1 MKYFFIIF
9 YFFVLFS
16 CQNAYENKRNELLFE
31 GLKQTA
37 DYNENILNFYYENN
51 IERLNVEYKKYYKQ
65 TAFKMRN
72 VSKIY
77 QPFDIIFTKKDSL
90 NLSNEEIYKIY
101 SSCIKNLNSTLSEN
115 DPFYKTLS
123 FNTNFSEKE
132 LLIVYKNDLQNIKN
146 QYLRNL
152 IKKMPLSIQKK
163 QYFVFQNL
171 DYALKKY
178 KDSLQISLFFNEIA
192 PPYLHQI
199 EVDSIV
205 NKVFNSKSTFSL
217 DTFNIWGAIHATV
230 EKKGNYIIFGKAKI
244 KSDNGYNLIPFQQHF
259 VIY

>member
-1 MKYFFIIF
+1 MVF
-9 YFFVLFS
+9 FS
-16 CQNAYENKRNELLFE
+16 CQNDYENKRNELLFQ
-31 GLKQTA
+31 GLKQSA
-37 DYNENILNFYYENN
+37 DYNENFLNFYHENN
-51 IERLNVEYKKYYKQ
+51 IERSEIEFSPYYNE
-65 TAFKMRN
+65 TAQKMRKLWLIFQPFEQIFSAQKDIKVLEKN
-72 VSKIY
+72 EIHQIY
-77 QPFDIIFTKKDSL
+77 QTCVS
-90 NLSNEEIYKIY
+90 
-101 SSCIKNLNSTLSEN
+101 NLNSTLSEKEQ
-115 DPFYKTLS
+115 FYKSLS
-123 FNTNFSEKE
+123 FNANLSEKE

-178 KDSLQISLFFNEIA
+178 KDSLQISLFFNEIE
-192 PPYLHQI
+192 PSYLHQI

-217 DTFNIWGAIHATV
+217 DTFNIWGTIHVAV
-230 EKKGNYIIFGKAKI
+230 ENKGNYILFGKAKI
-244 KSDNGYNLIPFQQHF
+244 KSDNGYNLIPFQEHF